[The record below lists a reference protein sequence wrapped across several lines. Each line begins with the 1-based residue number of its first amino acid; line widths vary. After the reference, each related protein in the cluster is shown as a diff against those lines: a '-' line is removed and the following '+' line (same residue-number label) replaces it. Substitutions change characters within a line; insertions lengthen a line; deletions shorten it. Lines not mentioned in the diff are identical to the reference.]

1 MVDTKL
7 DGSGTNTNLFVSGDD
22 YRSQKFP
29 NGSSSTAN
37 TYNFKVNLE

>member
-7 DGSGTNTNLFVSGDD
+7 DGSGTETQRFVGGND

-29 NGSSSTAN
+29 NGSAATVST
-37 TYNFKVNLE
+37 FVFNLLLS

>member
-7 DGSGTNTNLFVSGDD
+7 DGSGSETNRFVGGDD

-29 NGSSSTAN
+29 NGSNTTIT
-37 TYNFKVNLE
+37 TYNFKINRE

>member
-7 DGSGTNTNLFVSGDD
+7 DGSGTDTNRFVGGDD

-29 NGSSSTAN
+29 NGSSATVT